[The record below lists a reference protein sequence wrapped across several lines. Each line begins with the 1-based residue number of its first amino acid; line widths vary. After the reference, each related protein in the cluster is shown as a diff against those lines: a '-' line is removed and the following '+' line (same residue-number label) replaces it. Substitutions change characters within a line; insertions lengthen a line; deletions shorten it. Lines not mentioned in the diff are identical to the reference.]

1 RLTVDCLGITR
12 DSAGCYLIVMKYYRE
27 NLYSH
32 LKNGTKYLHWKDI
45 VNMLHKIAN
54 GLKQIHDHKLYHGN
68 LHGGNLLIEHTIEG
82 IHVRISDIGLHR
94 NSSALNTLVSY
105 LVFFP
110 FVQILDVATMNGIED
125 YEHLLCKS
133 RNRVN
138 SLKDVNFV
146 NNVNFVIGEILQ
158 VQRIRRYCE

>member
-1 RLTVDCLGITR
+1 PRHVWDEEGANWIRSGPTKCALKKIEYSDKMNKEYLIDILRHYRSLQGRLTVDCLGITR
-12 DSAGCYLIVMKYYRE
+12 DSTGCYLIVMKYYRE

-68 LHGGNLLIEHTIEG
+68 LHGGNLMIEHTIEG

-94 NSSALNTLVSY
+94 NSSA
-105 LVFFP
+105 
-110 FVQILDVATMNGIED
+110 
-125 YEHLLCKS
+125 
-133 RNRVN
+133 
-138 SLKDVNFV
+138 
-146 NNVNFVIGEILQ
+146 
-158 VQRIRRYCE
+158 